1 MLNNLHRATANHDIR
16 TEERSGADPSLPNP
30 HAYHSDSPIHGKCI
44 EISNPPFSK
53 KIAGRKIEKMQRQ
66 AGDRSKSVEV
76 GVVALLSPSRDDASH
91 RIAAGGAGVE
101 VKSRGWRKT
110 YLDLDRG
117 AERRWG
123 VGEKNVRDGEVAD
136 RIGEARTPVGEGRRR
151 NYNRRGTEARFA
163 CLPWTITE
171 FRY

>member
-1 MLNNLHRATANHDIR
+1 M
-16 TEERSGADPSLPNP
+16 
-30 HAYHSDSPIHGKCI
+30 
-44 EISNPPFSK
+44 
-53 KIAGRKIEKMQRQ
+53 
-66 AGDRSKSVEV
+66 
-76 GVVALLSPSRDDASH
+76 
-91 RIAAGGAGVE
+91 E

-123 VGEKNVRDGEVAD
+123 VGERNVRDGEVAD